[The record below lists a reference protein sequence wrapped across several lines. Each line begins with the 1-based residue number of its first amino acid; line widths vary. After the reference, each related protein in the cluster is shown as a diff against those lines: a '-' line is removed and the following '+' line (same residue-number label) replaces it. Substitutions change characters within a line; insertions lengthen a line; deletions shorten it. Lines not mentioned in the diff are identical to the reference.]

1 MREEHYL
8 ASSWD
13 LRIPAGERPARGA
26 PTALN
31 ALLQARNCG
40 FRADRSPGSLEL
52 FIVDAGHFL
61 TCNRSPLHWLYPA
74 RASRYPASSSS

>member
-13 LRIPAGERPARGA
+13 LRIRQANALRDGA